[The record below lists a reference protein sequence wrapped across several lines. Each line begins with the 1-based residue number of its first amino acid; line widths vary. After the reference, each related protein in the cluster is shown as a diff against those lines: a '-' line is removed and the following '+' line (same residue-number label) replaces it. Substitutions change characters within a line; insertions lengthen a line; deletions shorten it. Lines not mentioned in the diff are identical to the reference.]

1 MDPIIEEGYARLLE
15 TLDDLQETREESAA
29 TLRENIGALIA
40 RMAADTAPV
49 VGTIGLEM
57 LRRAKREA
65 SGELYGQEYYEKKM
79 IVLGKTE
86 PLPYRPDDPTKPIDT
101 QVCVLDEEGK
111 FYDAICET
119 RSCLPDAVQ
128 LLTPCTTGNGW
139 LKIVPFGK
147 FALTLYDKTDE
158 PHKGVRVYLDAGKLK
173 DWPEIYAWF
182 FKLKPKA
189 EQDRAKLTEEIR
201 QAGTSILTVTRVSV
215 KDEFAKKAHKGQT
228 GVCPQ
233 CGEAY
238 PLKDGETCLACQ
250 GNMVY
255 V

>member
-15 TLDDLQETREESAA
+15 TLDDLQEKREESAA

-79 IVLGKTE
+79 IVLGKAE

-111 FYDAICET
+111 FYEVMYTTTDIRTDSYKNPITPEE
-119 RSCLPDAVQ
+119 AVDIYGYD
-128 LLTPCTTGNGW
+128 LVFMLYR
-139 LKIVPFGK
+139 
-147 FALTLYDKTDE
+147 ALYEYVEK
-158 PHKGVRVYLDAGKLK
+158 
-173 DWPEIYAWF
+173 
-182 FKLKPKA
+182 
-189 EQDRAKLTEEIR
+189 EEELVAALA
-201 QAGTSILTVTRVSV
+201 QALEYIGTS
-215 KDEFAKKAHKGQT
+215 E
-228 GVCPQ
+228 
-233 CGEAY
+233 
-238 PLKDGETCLACQ
+238 
-250 GNMVY
+250 
-255 V
+255 